1 MPQNNKKTICFVH
14 YGIGWRDG
22 VNTVIKTLVDGIQEE
37 NPRLGFR
44 FIGGEVKERFLEG
57 ADYIEIPELL
67 PVEDDLNKSEIE
79 KRGLAIAQK
88 IAEAT
93 EGSDVVVIENPFVG
107 EYHLSAMLGF
117 SIYAKQF
124 KPSGTKIFF
133 RIHDLY
139 VDSPHYR
146 DGAWKSFSSSE
157 IENIVRGEGVDGF
170 LIINHELKEKLIQ
183 EGVAAEKIFYLSN
196 GVDGEK
202 FNQRLESEETE
213 AIRAGLG
220 ISDKEAKILL
230 YPVRVVPRKN
240 IEEAI
245 LLVNYVRQITGENYI
260 LVVPGKVDKYD
271 PLSQG
276 YYDVLEKIVLVAGF
290 PIIFTKK
297 PLPLKRRY
305 SASGAVEEYSV
316 GDLYQASFA
325 TVMTSLREGFGY
337 PFLECW
343 FAGKIVVGRRIQNI
357 VDDFEKSGLSFE
369 WLYDN
374 FLLNNRDV
382 VNAEDEKSFKRAKRV
397 LEIFRDK
404 ELKERIL
411 ELNKDDVLKQV
422 EVLRDRTRREKIIK
436 ENLEAA
442 KNIYEVSEVAKQF
455 LELIQGAAPVAGAAP
470 LGHYKSCEIVVGIPS
485 YNEAD
490 SISNVVK
497 VVDEGLVKYFSG
509 RRAVIINSDNNSSDG
524 TSEVFL
530 GVKTKT
536 PKIYISTPPGV
547 KGKGNNFRN
556 LFLKMKELGADAT
569 MVVDADLKSITPE
582 WVKCLIE
589 PMMDGYDYITP
600 IYARDKYDGSITNHL
615 CYPIVYGLL
624 GYDIRQPIGGDF
636 GFSGRMADYW
646 LEQEWTEEVGK
657 FGIDIFMTMNAIKFG
672 AKLGQVDLGFKIHK
686 TSAPKLDNMFLE
698 VASSLFS
705 FLPKERAA
713 EIQKP
718 PLVCS
723 ISDEE
728 GFSLDDFN
736 QKESTAREKEEINEK
751 IAVEFKENYS
761 VLKSFIPEE
770 IRVGLEREFF
780 EEKSFGIDGELW
792 AKSVYCLL
800 GAFRD
805 GADKKAVLKL
815 LRALFFARRN
825 VFVEEI
831 RGKSYNDLEKIIQ
844 REANYF
850 LDLL

>member
-343 FAGKIVVGRRIQNI
+343 FAGKIVIGRRIQNV

-497 VVDEGLVKYFSG
+497 VVDEGLVKY
-509 RRAVIINSDNNSSDG
+509 
-524 TSEVFL
+524 
-530 GVKTKT
+530 
-536 PKIYISTPPGV
+536 
-547 KGKGNNFRN
+547 
-556 LFLKMKELGADAT
+556 
-569 MVVDADLKSITPE
+569 
-582 WVKCLIE
+582 
-589 PMMDGYDYITP
+589 
-600 IYARDKYDGSITNHL
+600 DGSITNHL

-624 GYDIRQPIGGDF
+624 
-636 GFSGRMADYW
+636 
-646 LEQEWTEEVGK
+646 
-657 FGIDIFMTMNAIKFG
+657 GIDIFMTMNAIKFG

-705 FLPKERAA
+705 FLPKERVA

-718 PLVCS
+718 AIVC
-723 ISDEE
+723 DVGNQE
-728 GFSLDDFN
+728 GFSLADFN
-736 QKESTAREKEEINEK
+736 QKERTAREKEEINEK
-751 IAVEFKENYS
+751 IAMEFKENYS

-800 GAFRD
+800 GAFRN
-805 GADKKAVLKL
+805 GADKAAVLKL

-825 VFVEEI
+825 VFVDEI
-831 RGKSYNDLEKIIQ
+831 RGKSYNDLEVIVQK
-844 REANYF
+844 EAEYF
-850 LDLL
+850 GRCLL